1 LARQKTLKAE
11 AQQIKLK
18 VKKTSYHKTTQLGAQ
33 LTLLQILQLAN
44 VLVQMKLTTLPALRS
59 SQETQVAI
67 ANVIQNAK
75 MKPIAQILL
84 NNSTQIPAHVSIS
97 LLELM
102 VLLTTHHVQ
111 LAFIILFQIVLACL
125 KTILDFINV
134 KRTTSMITKLAHAQ

>member
-67 ANVIQNAK
+67 ANVYQNAK
-75 MKPIAQILL
+75 MKPAKILL
-84 NNSTQIPAHVSIS
+84 KNLTQIPAHVSIS